1 MNDMSPRK
9 NMSIL
14 PLCLLLRSTK
24 EQRNIALQR
33 ENLAFLF
40 YGMIIHENLAK
51 SGTAIY
57 TDGPVVWKVDIA

>member
-14 PLCLLLRSTK
+14 PLCL
-24 EQRNIALQR
+24 QRNIALQR